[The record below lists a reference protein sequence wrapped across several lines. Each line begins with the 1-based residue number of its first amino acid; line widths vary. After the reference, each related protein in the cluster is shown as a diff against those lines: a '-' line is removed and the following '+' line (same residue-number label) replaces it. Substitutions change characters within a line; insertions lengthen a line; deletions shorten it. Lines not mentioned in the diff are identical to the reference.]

1 MNTSS
6 SNSLKTVEII
16 KDKLFWISSKNPP
29 KNQTNAFF
37 FNIDEDLVYEPFFAD
52 FGPLNLGKTYR
63 FVQELDKLLKDGNYS
78 KSKFYH
84 HTCLDVAKKAN
95 SAYLMGAFQVITMNK
110 TAEEAWKPFAES
122 GIIFPDFRDASYTTC
137 NYKCTI
143 LDCLR
148 GLEYGIKLK
157 WFDMKTFNLRDYEFY
172 EKVENGDLNWIIP
185 GKFVAFSGP
194 SGQARDPDGYRRFTP
209 EDYVPI
215 FKKLGVTTV
224 IRLNNKQYDEQRF
237 VKNGIN
243 HTDLYFVDGSCPSDD
258 ILERF
263 LQIAEQ
269 EKGAIAI
276 HCKAGLGRTG
286 SLIAAYAMKHYRFL
300 APDFIGYIRL
310 CRPGSILGPQQQFL
324 VDKQSYFHKWTDYS
338 SLYKSIKHS
347 VEDFHIRREN
357 LLYKD
362 FDSLNLSKKS
372 PGMSPLEKKIAKE
385 GDDGQAERLNYAKQS
400 RQGATPIFNSSTSSY
415 SHLKSLGHGLSDEPK
430 YNQYTSSSRY
440 RNYPTYST
448 HTHTSQYT
456 SHYSNSNQPYSY
468 QYSGS
473 GAGTWK

>member
-224 IRLNNKQYDEQRF
+224 IRLNNKQYDKERF
-237 VKNGIN
+237 TKNGIK
-243 HTDLYFVDGSCPSDD
+243 HHDLYFLDGSCPSND
-258 ILERF
+258 IIRNF
-263 LQIAEQ
+263 LNIVEQ
-269 EKGAIAI
+269 EKGAIAV

-286 SLIAAYAMKHYRFL
+286 SLIAAYAMKHYKFL
-300 APDFIGYIRL
+300 APDFIGWIRL

-324 VDKQSYFHKWTDYS
+324 CDMESTFHKLGENS
-338 SLYKSIKHS
+338 SLLKSVYPNVREFLERRGNIGKDDRKS
-347 VEDFHIRREN
+347 VD
-357 LLYKD
+357 
-362 FDSLNLSKKS
+362 
-372 PGMSPLEKKIAKE
+372 MSPLEKKIARYGEE
-385 GDDGQAERLNYAKQS
+385 GQGNKLVDAKHKIKIITMEVTESTADISIDEAIPCIQVPNESEKYFRGGGKVFKTSILLGSSEMVKVS
-400 RQGATPIFNSSTSSY
+400 RQCSENLGST
-415 SHLKSLGHGLSDEPK
+415 KSQL
-430 YNQYTSSSRY
+430 
-440 RNYPTYST
+440 
-448 HTHTSQYT
+448 
-456 SHYSNSNQPYSY
+456 
-468 QYSGS
+468 
-473 GAGTWK
+473 